1 MLAAFKKYKESIGFG
16 ISIAV
21 LFFILRWFEI
31 RYLILS
37 QQYDVF
43 FGLIALVFT
52 ILGVWL
58 ARQLSQPK
66 TVLIEKE
73 IIVASAKMNDI
84 DWAKIDQLQISKREL
99 EVLNLLATGKS
110 NDEIAQTLFVSR
122 NTIKTHIANLYQKLD
137 VKRRTQAVDKAKSLH
152 ILTNPFG

>member
-1 MLAAFKKYKESIGFG
+1 
-16 ISIAV
+16 V

-52 ILGVWL
+52 ILGIWL
-58 ARQLSQPK
+58 ARQLSEPK
-66 TVLIEKE
+66 TFLIEKE
-73 IIVASAKMNDI
+73 IIVASSKMNDI
-84 DWAKIDQLQISKREL
+84 DWAKIDELQISKREL

-122 NTIKTHIANLYQKLD
+122 NTIKTHIANLYQKLE
-137 VKRRTQAVDKAKSLH
+137 VKRRTQAVEKAKSWG
-152 ILTNPFG
+152 ILP

>member
-1 MLAAFKKYKESIGFG
+1 MLAAFKKYRESIGFG

-52 ILGVWL
+52 ILGIWL
-58 ARQLSQPK
+58 ARQLSEPK
-66 TVLIEKE
+66 TFLIEKE
-73 IIVASAKMNDI
+73 IIVSSSKMNDI
-84 DWAKIDQLQISKREL
+84 DWAKIDELQISKREL

-122 NTIKTHIANLYQKLD
+122 NTIKTHIANLYQKLE
-137 VKRRTQAVDKAKSLH
+137 VKRRTQAVEKAKSWG
-152 ILTNPFG
+152 ILP

>member
-1 MLAAFKKYKESIGFG
+1 MTSVFNKYKESIGFG

-37 QQYDVF
+37 QRYDVF
-43 FGLIALVFT
+43 FGLIALIFT
-52 ILGVWL
+52 ILGIWL
-58 ARQLSQPK
+58 AKQLSQPK

-73 IIVASAKMNDI
+73 VIIQSSQMNDI
-84 DWAKIDQLQISKREL
+84 DWAKIDELQISKREL
-99 EVLNLLATGKS
+99 EVLNLLASGKS

-122 NTIKTHIANLYQKLD
+122 NTIKTHIANLYQKLE
-137 VKRRTQAVDKAKSLH
+137 VKRRIQAVDKAKSLH
-152 ILTNPFG
+152 ILD

>member
-1 MLAAFKKYKESIGFG
+1 MLAAYKKYKESIGFG

-52 ILGVWL
+52 ILGIWL
-58 ARQLSQPK
+58 ARELSQPK

-73 IIVASAKMNDI
+73 VIVASSKMNDV
-84 DWAKIDQLQISKREL
+84 DWAKINELQISKREL

-110 NDEIAQTLFVSR
+110 NDEIAQMLFVSR
-122 NTIKTHIANLYQKLD
+122 NTIKTHLANLYQKLD

-152 ILTNPFG
+152 ILD

>member
-1 MLAAFKKYKESIGFG
+1 MLAAFKKYRESIGFG

-73 IIVASAKMNDI
+73 IIVTSAKMNDI
-84 DWAKIDQLQISKREL
+84 DWAKVDELQISKREL

-122 NTIKTHIANLYQKLD
+122 NTIKTHIANLYQKLE

-152 ILTNPFG
+152 ILD

>member
-43 FGLIALVFT
+43 FGLIALIFT
-52 ILGVWL
+52 ILGIWL
-58 ARQLSQPK
+58 AKQLAQPK

-73 IIVASAKMNDI
+73 VIVASSKMNAI
-84 DWAKIDQLQISKREL
+84 DWAKIDELQISKREL

-122 NTIKTHIANLYQKLD
+122 NTIKTHIANLYQKLE
-137 VKRRTQAVDKAKSLH
+137 VKRRTQAVEKAKSWG
-152 ILTNPFG
+152 ILP

>member
-1 MLAAFKKYKESIGFG
+1 MTAGLKKYKESIGFG

-31 RYLILS
+31 RYLIFT

-43 FGLIALVFT
+43 FGLVALIFT
-52 ILGVWL
+52 FLGIWL
-58 ARQLSQPK
+58 AKQLSRPK
-66 TVLIEKE
+66 TILIEKE
-73 IIVASAKMNDI
+73 VVVKSNKIETI
-84 DWAKIDQLQISKREL
+84 DWAKVDELQISKREL

-110 NDEIAQTLFVSR
+110 NDEIAQSLFVSR

-137 VKRRTQAVDKAKSLH
+137 VKRRTQAVDKAKSFH
-152 ILTNPFG
+152 ILD

>member
-1 MLAAFKKYKESIGFG
+1 MTAGLKKYKESIGFG

-31 RYLILS
+31 RYLIFT

-43 FGLIALVFT
+43 FGLVALIFT
-52 ILGVWL
+52 FLGIWL
-58 ARQLSQPK
+58 AKQLSRPK
-66 TVLIEKE
+66 TILIEKE
-73 IIVASAKMNDI
+73 VVVKSNKIETI
-84 DWAKIDQLQISKREL
+84 DWAKVDELQISKREL

-110 NDEIAQTLFVSR
+110 NDEIAQSLFVSR

-137 VKRRTQAVDKAKSLH
+137 VKRRTQAVDKAKSFH
-152 ILTNPFG
+152 ILE

>member
-1 MLAAFKKYKESIGFG
+1 MLAVLKKYKESIGFG
-16 ISIAV
+16 ISIAM

-31 RYLILS
+31 RYLIFS
-37 QQYDVF
+37 QQYDIF
-43 FGLIALVFT
+43 FGLIALIFT
-52 ILGVWL
+52 FLGIWL

-66 TVLIEKE
+66 TVWVEKE
-73 IIVASAKMNDI
+73 VVVQSSETKIIDLKRI
-84 DWAKIDQLQISKREL
+84 DELQISKREL

-137 VKRRTQAVDKAKSLH
+137 VKRRTQAVEKAKHLG
-152 ILTNPFG
+152 ILQ

>member
-1 MLAAFKKYKESIGFG
+1 MLAVLKKYKESIGFG
-16 ISIAV
+16 ISIAM

-31 RYLILS
+31 RYLIFS

-43 FGLIALVFT
+43 FGLVALIFT
-52 ILGVWL
+52 FLGIWL

-66 TVLIEKE
+66 TVWVEKE
-73 IIVASAKMNDI
+73 IVVQSSETKMI
-84 DWAKIDQLQISKREL
+84 DRKRIDELQISKREL

-110 NDEIAQTLFVSR
+110 NDEIAQALFVSR

-137 VKRRTQAVDKAKSLH
+137 VKRRTQALEKAKSLG
-152 ILTNPFG
+152 ILS

>member
-52 ILGVWL
+52 ILGIWL
-58 ARQLSQPK
+58 ARELSQPK

-73 IIVASAKMNDI
+73 VVVPSSQIKDI
-84 DWAKIDQLQISKREL
+84 AWAKIDELQISKREL
-99 EVLNLLATGKS
+99 EVLNLLASGKS

-137 VKRRTQAVDKAKSLH
+137 VKRRTQAVDKAKALH
-152 ILTNPFG
+152 ILD

>member
-1 MLAAFKKYKESIGFG
+1 MLAVLKKYKESIGFG
-16 ISIAV
+16 ISIAM

-31 RYLILS
+31 RYLIFS
-37 QQYDVF
+37 QQYDIF
-43 FGLIALVFT
+43 FGLIALIFT
-52 ILGVWL
+52 FLGIWL

-66 TVLIEKE
+66 TVWVEKE
-73 IIVASAKMNDI
+73 VVVQSSETKIIDLKRI
-84 DWAKIDQLQISKREL
+84 DELQISKREL

-137 VKRRTQAVDKAKSLH
+137 VKRRTQAVEKAKSLG
-152 ILTNPFG
+152 ILQ

>member
-43 FGLIALVFT
+43 FGLIALIFT
-52 ILGVWL
+52 FMGIWI

-73 IIVASAKMNDI
+73 IIVASSKMNDI
-84 DWAKIDQLQISKREL
+84 DWAKVDELQISKREL

-110 NDEIAQTLFVSR
+110 NDEIAQTLYVSR
-122 NTIKTHIANLYQKLD
+122 NTIKTHIANLYQKLE
-137 VKRRTQAVDKAKSLH
+137 VKRRTQAVDKAKSYG
-152 ILTNPFG
+152 ILP

>member
-1 MLAAFKKYKESIGFG
+1 MLAVLKKYKESIGFG
-16 ISIAV
+16 VSIAV

-31 RYLILS
+31 RYLIFS
-37 QQYDVF
+37 QQYDIF
-43 FGLIALVFT
+43 FGLIALIFT
-52 ILGVWL
+52 FLGIWL

-66 TVLIEKE
+66 TVWVEKE
-73 IIVASAKMNDI
+73 VVVQSSK
-84 DWAKIDQLQISKREL
+84 AKIIDFKIIEELQISKREL

-137 VKRRTQAVDKAKSLH
+137 VKRRTQAIEKAKSLG
-152 ILTNPFG
+152 ILQ